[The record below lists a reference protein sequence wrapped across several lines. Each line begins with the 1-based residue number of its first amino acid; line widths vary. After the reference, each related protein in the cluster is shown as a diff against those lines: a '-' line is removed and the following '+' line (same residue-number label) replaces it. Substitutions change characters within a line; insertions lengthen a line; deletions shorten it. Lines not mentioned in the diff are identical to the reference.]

1 MVRVRERLDA
11 AVIRDREC
19 RHPPLLG
26 TLYEVFHL
34 GDTVHVAHLRVTV
47 ELHTLHRSIIHTLG
61 REVLALFDADDG
73 TDRELT
79 VELVDRRDALDL
91 DEVSF
96 LDRRCRIFLLAFPE
110 EHFDRDAVRKV
121 RDIEDHEFVS
131 APELPLLRADHLA
144 ADHNLADLTV
154 NIVNI
159 YRIAF
164 KIAPKQNIRIL
175 RFPVRDPSVGTF
187 PEAAGKAAFSLLAES
202 LLCKTAAVLSTTGRL
217 SVLVSAGLS
226 CRIRLLLRCSG
237 TRRRFFS
244 GGFFTAVRRAG
255 PSCGSG
261 ISSALCRD
269 PGPRV
274 SIAVSER
281 SAESA
286 VRRTFVPRRTFRGAF
301 QVILLIPGSH
311 DELSARLHEHRLV
324 HRVLLLRF
332 FI

>member
-1 MVRVRERLDA
+1 MPTMEPIVSSPSNL
-11 AVIRDREC
+11 
-19 RHPPLLG
+19 
-26 TLYEVFHL
+26 
-34 GDTVHVAHLRVTV
+34 
-47 ELHTLHRSIIHTLG
+47 SI
-61 REVLALFDADDG
+61 V
-73 TDRELT
+73 
-79 VELVDRRDALDL
+79 VMPLDL

-131 APELPLLRADHLA
+131 ARSSLSARITFA

-237 TRRRFFS
+237 TRRRFSPGAFY
-244 GGFFTAVRRAG
+244 RRPPRRTVLRIRNFQRSVPVIPAPASPLPSPNVPLNPPFAG
-255 PSCGSG
+255 PSSHG
-261 ISSALCRD
+261 AL
-269 PGPRV
+269 
-274 SIAVSER
+274 
-281 SAESA
+281 SA
-286 VRRTFVPRRTFRGAF
+286 VPSR
-301 QVILLIPGSH
+301 
-311 DELSARLHEHRLV
+311 
-324 HRVLLLRF
+324 
-332 FI
+332 